1 MDLALITLEQVGILF
16 LLIFIGFAGVK
27 TKIIQPESKKVFSSF
42 LVSVVMPM
50 VILNSYMSEFDPDVF
65 INLAWSFVFSTV
77 VMVVGFILTFLFM
90 MKSKSKNKAIL
101 MFGSMFSNSV
111 YMGFPLIQALF
122 GTEGM
127 LYTSAFV
134 TMFNV
139 FVWTIGYVVVSGKP
153 FGKEV
158 LKNVVTNPVLISI
171 GVGLV
176 IYLGQIPI
184 PEIVKQPISLVA
196 NMNTSLS
203 MIIIGMVIASSNMKQ
218 IVTSGEVWLL
228 LLRRLIVIP
237 AICFVLF
244 YVLGISGMVANVV
257 LILQACPTAAITSVF
272 AIQFNHNE
280 NLAAGAVVLT
290 TLCSI
295 VTLPVFAMLLTMLV

>member
-50 VILNSYMSEFDPDVF
+50 VILNSYMSEFDPEVF
-65 INLAWSFVFSTV
+65 LNLAWSFVFSTV

>member
-1 MDLALITLEQVGILF
+1 MDLALITVEQVSILF
-16 LLIFIGFAGVK
+16 LLILVGFAGVK
-27 TKIIQPESKKVFSSF
+27 AKIIQPESRKVFSSF

-50 VILNSYMSEFDPDVF
+50 VILNSYMSEFDPD
-65 INLAWSFVFSTV
+65 ILTNLIWSFIFSTV
-77 VMVVGFILTFLFM
+77 VMGLGFVISFLLM

-101 MFGSMFSNSV
+101 TFGSMFSNSV
-111 YMGFPLIQALF
+111 YMGFPLIQAMF

-158 LKNVVTNPVLISI
+158 LKNVITNPVLISI

-176 IYLGQIPI
+176 IYLGRIPV
-184 PEIVKQPISLVA
+184 PEIVKQPVSLIA

-218 IVTSGEVWLL
+218 FITNKEVWALL
-228 LLRRLIVIP
+228 LCRLIIIP
-237 AICFVLF
+237 AVCFALF
-244 YVLGISGMVANVV
+244 YVLGIGGMVANVV

-272 AIQFNHNE
+272 AIQFNHDE

-295 VTLPVFAMLLTMLV
+295 VTLPIFAMLLTMLT

>member
-1 MDLALITLEQVGILF
+1 MDLALITLEQVSILF
-16 LLIFIGFAGVK
+16 LLIFVGFAGVK
-27 TKIIQPESKKVFSSF
+27 AGIIQPESRKVFSSF

-50 VILNSYMSEFDPDVF
+50 VILNSYMSEFDPD
-65 INLAWSFVFSTV
+65 ILSNLIWSFIFSTV
-77 VMVVGFILTFLFM
+77 VMVLGFVLSFLFM

-101 MFGSMFSNSV
+101 TFGSMFSNSV
-111 YMGFPLIQALF
+111 YMGFPLIQAMF

-158 LKNVVTNPVLISI
+158 VKNVVTNPVLIAI

-176 IYLGQIPI
+176 IYLARIPV
-184 PEIVKQPISLVA
+184 PEIVKQPISLIA

-218 IVTSGEVWLL
+218 FITNKEVWLL
-228 LLRRLIVIP
+228 LVRRLIIIP
-237 AICFVLF
+237 AICFALF

-272 AIQFNHNE
+272 AIQFNHDE

-295 VTLPVFAMLLTMLV
+295 VTLPIFAMLLTMLA

>member
-1 MDLALITLEQVGILF
+1 MDLALITLEQVSILF
-16 LLIFIGFAGVK
+16 LLIFVGFAGVK
-27 TKIIQPESKKVFSSF
+27 AKIIQTESRKVFSSF

-50 VILNSYMSEFDPDVF
+50 VILNSYMSEFDPD
-65 INLAWSFVFSTV
+65 ILANLIWSFIFSTV
-77 VMVVGFILTFLFM
+77 VMVLGFVLSFLFM

-111 YMGFPLIQALF
+111 YMGFPLIQAMF

-158 LKNVVTNPVLISI
+158 LKNVITNPVLISI

-176 IYLGQIPI
+176 IYLGRIPV
-184 PEIVKQPISLVA
+184 PEIVKQPISLIA

-218 IVTSGEVWLL
+218 FITNKEVWLL
-228 LLRRLIVIP
+228 LIRRLIIIP
-237 AICFVLF
+237 AICFALF
-244 YVLGISGMVANVV
+244 YVLRISGMVANVV

-272 AIQFNHNE
+272 AIQFNHDE

-295 VTLPVFAMLLTMLV
+295 ITLPVFTMLLTMLS

>member
-1 MDLALITLEQVGILF
+1 MELAVITLQQVSILF
-16 LLIFIGFAGVK
+16 LLIFIGFVGVK
-27 TKIIQPESKKVFSSF
+27 AKIIQSESRKVFSSF

-50 VILNSYMSEFDPDVF
+50 VILNSYMSEFDPDILV
-65 INLAWSFVFSTV
+65 NLMWSFVFSTV
-77 VMVVGFILTFLFM
+77 VMVLGFIISFLLM

-101 MFGSMFSNSV
+101 TFGSMFSNSV
-111 YMGFPLIQALF
+111 YMGFPLIEAMF
-122 GTEGM
+122 GAEGM

-134 TMFNV
+134 TMFNL
-139 FVWTIGYVVVSGKP
+139 FVWTVGYVVVSGKP

-171 GVGLV
+171 AVGLV
-176 IYLGQIPI
+176 IYLARIPI
-184 PEIVKQPISLVA
+184 PSIIKQPISLVA

-203 MIIIGMVIASSNMKQ
+203 MIIIGMVIASSNIKVF
-218 IVTSGEVWLL
+218 ITNKEIWLL
-228 LLRRLIVIP
+228 LLRRLLIIP
-237 AICFVLF
+237 ALCFGLF
-244 YVLGISGMVANVV
+244 YVLGIGGMVANVV

-272 AIQFNHNE
+272 AIQFNHDE

-295 VTLPVFAMLLTMLV
+295 VTLPLFAMLLNMLV

>member
-1 MDLALITLEQVGILF
+1 MDLALITLEQVSILF
-16 LLIFIGFAGVK
+16 LLIFVGFAGVK
-27 TKIIQPESKKVFSSF
+27 AKIIQPESRKVFSSF

-50 VILNSYMSEFDPDVF
+50 VILNSYMSEFDPDVLS
-65 INLAWSFVFSTV
+65 NLIWSFIFSTI
-77 VMVVGFILTFLFM
+77 VMVLGFIITFLLT
-90 MKSKSKNKAIL
+90 MKSKSKNIAIL
-101 MFGSMFSNSV
+101 RFGSMFSNSV
-111 YMGFPLIQALF
+111 YMGFPLIQAMF

-158 LKNVVTNPVLISI
+158 VKNVVTNPVLIAI

-176 IYLGQIPI
+176 IYLGRIPI
-184 PEIVKQPISLVA
+184 PEIVKQPISLIA

-203 MIIIGMVIASSNMKQ
+203 MIIIGMVIASSNMKK
-218 IVTSGEVWLL
+218 IITNKEVWIL
-228 LLRRLIVIP
+228 LLRRLIIIP
-237 AICFVLF
+237 ALCFALF
-244 YVLGISGMVANVV
+244 YVFGISGMVANVV

-272 AIQFNHNE
+272 AIQFHHDE

-295 VTLPVFAMLLTMLV
+295 VTLPIFAILLTMLT